1 MKIGQNSTRNP
12 MVPSDL
18 AYLKAA
24 LFFLKMCP
32 KPVPTW
38 GECNGYCPGEYTG
51 GPTTTSTTT
60 PATTPTTMTTP
71 DPGNCGIKPSERIV
85 GGSDAAE
92 NSFYPSCPG

>member
-1 MKIGQNSTRNP
+1 
-12 MVPSDL
+12 
-18 AYLKAA
+18 
-24 LFFLKMCP
+24 MCP

-92 NSFYPSCPG
+92 NSFYPSCAG